1 MPTNHFLDNLVLIV
15 LAVWP
20 AAWIPPRLGGDE
32 RGYAQFILLLVIII
46 VLVIIVF
53 FLVGFILGR

>member
-1 MPTNHFLDNLVLIV
+1 MDNLVLIV